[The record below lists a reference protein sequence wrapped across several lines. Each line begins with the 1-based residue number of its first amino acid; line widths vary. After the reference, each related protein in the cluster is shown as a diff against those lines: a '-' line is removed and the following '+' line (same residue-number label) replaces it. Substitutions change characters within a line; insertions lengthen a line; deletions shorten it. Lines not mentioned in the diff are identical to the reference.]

1 MYDKTCTPHEKNKL
15 YKGIV
20 PENVKEYELVEHDMF
35 YVSVLSR
42 NDFPFVKENG
52 DKQNYYG
59 WYMLI
64 PDDKELLILNE
75 NNGSPMNFDMLKL
88 KDVDGGDLVIERDG
102 IRYFVYGKFNI
113 AKTSDNWSLKIVMNK
128 I

>member
-75 NNGSPMNFDMLKL
+75 NNGSPMNFNMLKL
-88 KDVDGGDLVIERDG
+88 KDVNGEDLIIERDG
-102 IRYFVYGKFNI
+102 IKYFVYGKFNI

>member
-52 DKQNYYG
+52 DEQNYYG

>member
-20 PENVKEYELVEHDMF
+20 PENVKEYEPVEHDMF

-52 DKQNYYG
+52 DEQNYYG

-88 KDVDGGDLVIERDG
+88 KDVNGGDLVIERDG

>member
-52 DKQNYYG
+52 DEQNYYG

-75 NNGSPMNFDMLKL
+75 NNGSPMNFNMLKL
-88 KDVDGGDLVIERDG
+88 KDVNGEDLIIERDG

>member
-20 PENVKEYELVEHDMF
+20 PENVREYELVEHDMF